1 MAIVTSNRT
10 PNFPKPPTPKPS
22 SIISM
27 PSDLIAN
34 GRDYYTEI
42 FFQDFRTAKY
52 GKGSSMATNL
62 NEGFTGGTLG
72 PVGGGVAGG
81 IVGAVSGV
89 LNGNIFSAI
98 GGAVT
103 GGFIGTQLVNSGGAV
118 STSAVRLPIPN
129 KINDM
134 LTMNWQQH
142 SATDLLGSIV
152 PGLSQAVQVTNTVG
166 PFIGKAVNPL
176 LYLAFNT
183 QEFREFSF
191 DWVLAPKNKEESDIV
206 KFIISLF
213 KNSALPTKGYVM
225 DYPLIATVVMS
236 PKDLNGHAKFK
247 PMAITSVA
255 ANYTPNPTP
264 SFFENTGAP
273 TIVTLSVRFK
283 EIELWFR
290 NDRGI

>member
-1 MAIVTSNRT
+1 MATVTSNRT
-10 PNFPKPPTPKPS
+10 PNFPRPPTPKPS
-22 SIISM
+22 AIISM
-27 PSDLIAN
+27 PSDLVAN
-34 GRDYYTEI
+34 GREYYTEI

-52 GKGSSMATNL
+52 GAGSSMASAL
-62 NEGFTGGTLG
+62 NTGFTSGTLG
-72 PVGGGVAGG
+72 TVGGIAAGG
-81 IVGAVSGV
+81 VVGGLAGLFS
-89 LNGNIFSAI
+89 GNIFSAI
-98 GGAVT
+98 GSAATGA
-103 GGFIGTQLVNSGGAV
+103 FIGSQLANSGGAV

-134 LTMNWQQH
+134 LTMNWQQQ
-142 SATDLLGSIV
+142 SAIDLLGQVV

-166 PFIGKAVNPL
+166 PFIGKAINPL

-191 DWVLAPKNKEESDIV
+191 DWVLAPKNKEESNIV
-206 KFIISLF
+206 KFIVSLF

-225 DYPLIATVVMS
+225 DYPLIATVKMS